1 VDAEIAGGLR
11 PMSPEQASLLL
22 SAVLGRHAAPIDRLL
37 ARCSASDGKSWSAGV
52 LASGNIETTSLE
64 GCRAMKDQAKADLAA
79 PSEEGHDPAAFLRYL
94 HAIAAAIDVHGTT
107 ISSAA
112 PTEVASGLAATAPH
126 LTEPWRDMFL
136 RSAGRIRSQ
145 VV

>member
-1 VDAEIAGGLR
+1 VDTDIVGGLR
-11 PMSPEQASLLL
+11 PMSPEQASQLL

-37 ARCSASDGKSWSAGV
+37 ARCSASDGKSWSSGV
-52 LASGNIETTSLE
+52 LASASIETTSLE
-64 GCRAMKDQAKADLAA
+64 GCRALKDQAKADLAA
-79 PSEEGHDPAAFLRYL
+79 LSEEGHDPAAFLRYL
-94 HAIAAAIDVHGTT
+94 HAIAAASDVHGTT

-126 LTEPWRDMFL
+126 LAEPWCDIFL
-136 RSAGRIRSQ
+136 RAAQRMRGQ

>member
-1 VDAEIAGGLR
+1 MDTDIVGGLR
-11 PMSPEQASLLL
+11 PMSPEQASQLL

-37 ARCSASDGKSWSAGV
+37 ARCSASDGKSWSSGV
-52 LASGNIETTSLE
+52 LASASIETTSLE
-64 GCRAMKDQAKADLAA
+64 GCRALKDQAKADLAA
-79 PSEEGHDPAAFLRYL
+79 LSEEGHDPAAFLRYL
-94 HAIAAAIDVHGTT
+94 HAIAAASDVHGTT

-126 LTEPWRDMFL
+126 LAEPWCDIFL
-136 RSAGRIRSQ
+136 RAAQRMRGQ